1 MQEQESGPDRTARS
15 DSDPDGG
22 AGSGDGNRTGDRE
35 ERDEHGAT
43 TETSTVERG
52 FVETN
57 GIETYYERRGEGP
70 PVVFVHGMVMSNT
83 MWDAQVE
90 ALADEY
96 TTVAY
101 DVRGHGRTGGSDV
114 GSYSIPLF
122 AEDLDALLT
131 ALDVERPVLCGT
143 SMGGA
148 VAQAYAA
155 AHPGNVAGLVL
166 ADTFP
171 AGDLPLAGRLAF
183 ANIRF
188 LGWLQRYVDYRRLN
202 RVQMRVGNLLSPGWA
217 GDEVTVQDL
226 VESDPRIA
234 SDEFRKIA
242 RATAAF
248 PGSDLDLSAVTAP
261 ALVLYA
267 ENAPAGMQ
275 GMASGIRDGLANADV
290 EVDVVPDA
298 GHAVNLDNPE
308 FFEEAVRAFLARGHG
323 DAA

>member
-1 MQEQESGPDRTARS
+1 MQEQESGPDRTARRDGS
-15 DSDPDGG
+15 DARNEEG
-22 AGSGDGNRTGDRE
+22 AATGT
-35 ERDEHGAT
+35 G
-43 TETSTVERG
+43 TVETG

-70 PVVFVHGMVMSNT
+70 PVVFVHGMVMSTT
-83 MWDAQVE
+83 MWGAQVE
-90 ALADEY
+90 ALADGY

-114 GSYSIPLF
+114 GSYSMELF

-131 ALDVERPVLCGT
+131 ALDIEQPVLCGV

-155 AHPGNVAGLVL
+155 AHPEEVAGLVL

-171 AGDLPLAGRLAF
+171 AGPLPLAGRLAF

-188 LGWLQRYVDYRRLN
+188 LGWLQRYVDYKTLN
-202 RVQMRVGNLLSPGWA
+202 RVQMRVGNRLVPGWA

-226 VESDPRIA
+226 IETDPRIA
-234 SDEFRKIA
+234 SEEFRKIA
-242 RATAAF
+242 RATATF

-261 ALVLYA
+261 VLVLYA
-267 ENAPAGMQ
+267 EHAPPGMSE
-275 GMASGIRDGLANADV
+275 MASGVRDALSGADV
-290 EVDVVPDA
+290 ELTVVPDA

-308 FFEEAVRAFLARGHG
+308 FFNGAVRAFLERVHG